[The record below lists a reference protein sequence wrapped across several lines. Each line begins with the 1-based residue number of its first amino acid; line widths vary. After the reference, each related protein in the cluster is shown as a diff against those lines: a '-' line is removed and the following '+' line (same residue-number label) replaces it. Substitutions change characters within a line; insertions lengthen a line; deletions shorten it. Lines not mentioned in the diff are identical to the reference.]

1 LSLSLAAA
9 SRLVASRTKGSILLA
24 YEMLRREECMQVA
37 GRQLKVLVVY
47 YSFAG
52 HTRTIAG
59 QVAKAA
65 LADIEQLRGIGEPAG
80 TGRQHYL

>member
-24 YEMLRREECMQVA
+24 YEMLRREE
-37 GRQLKVLVVY
+37 QLKVLVVY